1 MVEAK
6 LTVPV
11 DSVVPFADVPKALAK
26 SLAQANAGKIVVDL
40 GAAFNSAARLSF
52 T

>member
-1 MVEAK
+1 MTDLVAMVEAGK

-40 GAAFNSAARLSF
+40 GAA
-52 T
+52 